1 MNTIKILIITSFL
14 TMSCAAKQNHH
25 IIVTVP
31 ETTYHLVGSP
41 DQIPGVA
48 GKWGFSQR
56 GEIWVM
62 SRKFRDGVL
71 PDRETLM
78 HEVMH
83 SLKRN
88 NDAVI
93 EIHDCE

>member
-1 MNTIKILIITSFL
+1 MKILILSIL
-14 TMSCAAKQNHH
+14 LCAGCAKQNHH

-31 ETTYHLVGSP
+31 ATTYHLVGSP
-41 DQIPGVA
+41 GQIPGND
-48 GKWGFSQR
+48 GKWGLSEK
-56 GEIWVM
+56 GAVWVV
-62 SRKFRDGVL
+62 SRQFRDGVL
-71 PDRETLM
+71 PDRETLV

-88 NDAVI
+88 NNEVI